1 MMRTLGLILILI
13 GLAAAALGI
22 LAWSRW
28 SARSALS
35 HITECTFML
44 SLGRR
49 LPPTP
54 SM

>member
-13 GLAAAALGI
+13 GLAAALGI